1 MLLVTFASVVL
12 ADDVRAWR
20 DKRGQVHV
28 TIDGSG
34 DSGDA
39 GAAPAPPSRS
49 AKDDRFSTETSLRRR
64 ELEKKLVEGSLAL
77 ARLREE
83 IARTEKSA
91 YLVESVPTPTDPE
104 EQARWSDLRRNA
116 LLMSTA
122 FEEEKRRRLFT
133 LRRQERATLREIQG
147 HWTAVDRLRNEV
159 RSYYGKLPTWWI
171 DRVRCVGCPTFE
183 EIEQELAKNE
193 LEMAGKA
200 EATATPTPTP

>member
-1 MLLVTFASVVL
+1 MLASVAP
-12 ADDVRAWR
+12 ADEVRSWR
-20 DKRGQVHV
+20 DKHGRVHV
-28 TIDGSG
+28 TIDGTG
-34 DSGDA
+34 EGGGEA
-39 GAAPAPPSRS
+39 EEGAPPSRS
-49 AKDDRFSTETSLRRR
+49 EKDDRFSTETSLRRR

-77 ARLREE
+77 ARVRED

-91 YLVESVPTPTDPE
+91 YLVEAVPTPTDPE
-104 EQARWSDLRRNA
+104 EQERWSDLRRNA

-147 HWTAVDRLRNEV
+147 HWTAVDRLRKEV

-200 EATATPTPTP
+200 ESTPTPSPTPG

>member
-1 MLLVTFASVVL
+1 MLASVAH

-28 TIDGSG
+28 TIEGTG
-34 DSGDA
+34 EGGDA
-39 GAAPAPPSRS
+39 GAESAPPPRS
-49 AKDDRFSTETSLRRR
+49 EKDDRFSTETSLRRR
-64 ELEKKLVEGSLAL
+64 ELEKKLVEGTVAL
-77 ARLREE
+77 SKIRAD
-83 IARTEKSA
+83 IAQTEKSA
-91 YLVESVPTPTDPE
+91 YLVEAVPTPTDPE

-122 FEEEKRRRLFT
+122 FEEEKRRRLFS
-133 LRRQERATLREIQG
+133 LRRQERATLRELHG
-147 HWTAVDRLRNEV
+147 HWSAVDRLRNEV

-171 DRVRCVGCPTFE
+171 DRVRCVGCPSFE

-200 EATATPTPTP
+200 EATPTATPTPE